1 MKMSNKKILV
11 LIDESDKLIYKVL
24 KYSFNKDNIDLKTIP
39 KTYTPFDRDNLAI
52 EINSD
57 YDEVIFY
64 DYYDQ
69 FYLLLPLIKK
79 KIVKKWII
87 KEGIAMLCC
96 QHIFQNLLQLFEYKE
111 RGLIDY
117 IFTTSYGLYK
127 TMEDKMSYLVLDY
140 KNEQKIKQEKC
151 IGIINID
158 YDENSN
164 FYNEIS
170 GAALSSINTVKVLNA
185 INATKNFERDFG
197 VNIIEERDFEKI
209 IYGNMV
215 NLDCAFSEVS
225 IYGFLLS
232 MDAGIPCILGNT
244 SILNNNPKLKKL
256 LVLNSDDDVNE
267 IKEKIES
274 SIENK
279 SEIMKLYADWRKD
292 YTNYSKKS
300 VEELLKIGG

>member
-1 MKMSNKKILV
+1 MSKKKTLV
-11 LIDESDKLIYKVL
+11 LVAEADKLIYKVL
-24 KYSFNKDNIDLKTIP
+24 KYSFNKDNIDFKTIP
-39 KTYTPFDRDNLAI
+39 ESYTPFDRDNLAI
-52 EINSD
+52 EINSN

-79 KIVKKWII
+79 RIVKKWII
-87 KEGIAMLCC
+87 KEGIAMLCY
-96 QHIFQNLLQLFEYKE
+96 QYIFQNLLQLFEYKE

-117 IFTTSYGLYK
+117 IYTTSYDLYK
-127 TMEDKMSYLVLDY
+127 TMEDKMSYLILDY
-140 KNEQKIKQEKC
+140 KDDKKVKQEEC
-151 IGIINID
+151 IGILNID
-158 YDENSN
+158 YDEKAN

-170 GAALSSINTVKVLNA
+170 GAAISSINTVKVLNA

-197 VNIIEERDFEKI
+197 VKIIEEKDFEKI
-209 IYGNMV
+209 IYGNTV

-232 MDAGIPCILGNT
+232 MDAEIPCILGNT
-244 SILNNNPKLKKL
+244 NLLNNNPKLRKM
-256 LVLNSDDDVNE
+256 LVVDSDDDVNE

-274 SIENK
+274 SIANK

-292 YTNYSKKS
+292 YTNRSKKS
-300 VEELLKIGG
+300 VEDFLKMGG